1 MIKNTFCILDGIG
14 ERIERRL
21 WKNRI
26 LTWEDFLLSS
36 EIPLISK
43 EQKQYYDN
51 FLRNACYE
59 LEKNNAEY
67 FAETI
72 KRKEHWRL
80 YDIFKDKAVCLD
92 IETNGYMPGSGGYI
106 TIIGMYDG
114 NSYKSFIR
122 GVNLTISEID
132 NELRNYKYLITFYGA
147 VFDIPFI
154 QKTMHGVNFNI
165 LHFDICFGARKTGF
179 KGGLKRLEKEFGL
192 QRNEF
197 VKDMDG
203 YDAVRL
209 WEYAK
214 QGSKEAFELLLLYN
228 KEDTVNLFKLAEKI
242 YYELRSQTGIEEYL

>member
-26 LTWEDFLLSS
+26 LTWEDFLSTS
-36 EIPLISK
+36 ELPFINK
-43 EQKQYYDN
+43 EQKKYYDN
-51 FLRNACYE
+51 YLNNACLE
-59 LEKNNAEY
+59 IEKNNAEY
-67 FAETI
+67 FAQRI

-80 YDIFKDKAVCLD
+80 YDIFKEKAICLD
-92 IETNGYMPGSGGYI
+92 IETNGLMPGSGGYI

-114 NSYKSFIR
+114 NNYKSFIH
-122 GVNLTISEID
+122 GINLTGEEI
-132 NELRNYKYLITFYGA
+132 NTALKGYKYLITFYGA

-154 QKTMHGVNFNI
+154 QKTMNKLNFNI
-165 LHFDICFGARKTGF
+165 LHFDICFGARRIGF
-179 KGGLKRLEKEFGL
+179 KGGLKRLEKDFGF
-192 QRNEF
+192 QRNEL

-228 KEDTVNLFKLAEKI
+228 KEDTVNLFRLAEKI
-242 YYELRSQTGIEEYL
+242 YQELRLQTGIEEYL